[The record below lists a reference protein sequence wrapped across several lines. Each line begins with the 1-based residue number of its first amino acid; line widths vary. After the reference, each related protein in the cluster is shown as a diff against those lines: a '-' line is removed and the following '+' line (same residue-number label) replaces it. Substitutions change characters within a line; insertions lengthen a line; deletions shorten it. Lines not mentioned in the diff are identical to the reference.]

1 MFRVVFVMDIFNRS
15 AVLAKG
21 GIREKYR
28 LVSNSSKICN
38 SSDPLN
44 IVDFLQPREVY
55 IADLNRLQGKGSN
68 DINTEI
74 IREVTQKTNTMLD
87 FGISSMGDVDKALSI
102 AGTAIIG
109 TETGTLSVIKNA
121 ASGNPERISVSID
134 IKHGQV
140 LKKDPEISEN
150 LFEIIKVL
158 NNFPLKDLIFL
169 DLERIS
175 VSIDI
180 KHGQVLKKDPEI
192 SENLFEIIKILN
204 NFPLKDLIFLDL
216 DRVGTA
222 SGFDPLCLQK
232 LVKHSKHSVLLA
244 GGVRDME
251 DLFTLEK
258 LGIRGALIA
267 TAIHSGLVSPEV
279 VRSGYES
286 G

>member
-169 DLERIS
+169 DL
-175 VSIDI
+175 
-180 KHGQVLKKDPEI
+180 
-192 SENLFEIIKILN
+192 
-204 NFPLKDLIFLDL
+204 

-222 SGFDPLCLQK
+222 SGFDPVCLQK

-279 VRSGYES
+279 MRSGYES